1 MTIMMR
7 DDDIVGTLTTLFFV
21 GEKMPKIATHKT
33 VRSGSSQFLNLPFT
47 FGNIHALC
55 GTSVRTLTHHFLM
68 D

>member
-21 GEKMPKIATHKT
+21 GEKMPKIATHRL

-47 FGNIHALC
+47 FENIHALC
-55 GTSVRTLTHHFLM
+55 GTSVRTLTQHFLM